1 MNRKSLR
8 IAVFVREFP
17 ALSETFILNQVSGLV
32 ALGHD
37 VTIFA
42 ERPRDE
48 PRIHP
53 NVARDGLIGRTRYLR
68 MPRGKIPRV
77 LYALVPLLRVLR
89 HRPGTVSGALSIRR
103 YGRDAWSLRL
113 LYWSSLMAE
122 EPPFDVIH
130 CHFGPVGQLAAK
142 LREIGAMS
150 GILGTVFHGVDI
162 SAYTRDAPNYY
173 YYLFPRGDVFLPISD
188 NWRRRLVKLGCDP
201 ARIEVHHM
209 GVEPHRY
216 HFRPRRCEPDK
227 VLRLLTVGRLVEK
240 KGVEY
245 ALRAVALLGELGIA
259 ARYDVVGD
267 GELRENLKALAVR
280 LGISDRVNFR
290 GWQDQNAVIRH
301 MARNDVLL
309 VPSVTT
315 PDGDQEGIPV
325 TLMEAMASGMLVVAT
340 NHSGIP
346 ELVKSGQS
354 GILVP
359 ERDADGLADA
369 LANLVAR
376 PEIWSAMSRAARVRI
391 SDEFEIGVLNR
402 ALIRIYE
409 MRLGGSGVHDAVVS
423 DTRRCRSD
431 APIACHAQTARA

>member
-1 MNRKSLR
+1 MNRSSLR
-8 IAVFVREFP
+8 IAFFVREFP
-17 ALSETFILNQVSGLV
+17 ALSETFILNQASGLV

-68 MPRGKIPRV
+68 MPRGKVPRV

-89 HRPGTVSGALSIRR
+89 RRPGTVPGALSIRR

-113 LYWSSLMAE
+113 LYWSSLVVE

-130 CHFGPVGQLAAK
+130 CHFGPTGQFAAK
-142 LREIGAMS
+142 LREVGAFS
-150 GILGTVFHGVDI
+150 GVLGTVFHGVDI
-162 SAYTRDAPNYY
+162 SAYTRNAPNYY
-173 YYLFPRGDVFLPISD
+173 KYLFPRGDVFLPISD
-188 NWRRRLVKLGCDP
+188 NWRRRLVRLGCDP

-209 GVEPHRY
+209 GVAQRHY
-216 HFRPRRCEPDK
+216 HFRPRRYEPDK

-245 ALRAVALLGELGIA
+245 ALRAVALLAESGIPVH
-259 ARYDVVGD
+259 YDVVGD
-267 GELRENLKALAVR
+267 GELREGLEGLASR
-280 LGISDRVNFR
+280 LGISDRVSFR
-290 GWQDQNAVIRH
+290 GWQDQHAVIRH

-315 PDGDQEGIPV
+315 ADGDQEGIPV

-340 NHSGIP
+340 DHSGIP

-359 ERDADGLADA
+359 ERDAEGLASA
-369 LANLVAR
+369 LENLIAR
-376 PEIWSAMSRAARVRI
+376 PGIWPAMSRSARARI
-391 SDEFEIGVLNR
+391 GEEFEIGVLNR

-409 MRLGGSGVHDAVVS
+409 RRLGGSGMNGAVVS
-423 DTRRCRSD
+423 SAHRRRGD
-431 APIACHAQTARA
+431 GPIACHA

>member
-1 MNRKSLR
+1 MNRKNLR
-8 IAVFVREFP
+8 IAFFVREFP
-17 ALSETFILNQVSGLV
+17 ALSETFILSQASGLV

-68 MPRGKIPRV
+68 MPRGKISRV
-77 LYALVPLLRVLR
+77 LCALVPLLRLVW
-89 HRPGTVSGALSIRR
+89 HRPGTLPGALSLWR

-113 LYWSSLMAE
+113 LYWSSLVADE
-122 EPPFDVIH
+122 APFDVIH

-150 GILGTVFHGVDI
+150 GVLGTVFHGVDI
-162 SAYTRDAPNYY
+162 SAYTRDAPDYY
-173 YYLFPRGDVFLPISD
+173 GYLFPRGDVFLPISD
-188 NWRRRLVKLGCDP
+188 NWRRRLVKLGCEP

-209 GVEPHRY
+209 GVAQHRY

-245 ALRAVALLGELGIA
+245 ALRAVALLGERGIPV
-259 ARYDVVGD
+259 RYDVVGD
-267 GELRENLKALAVR
+267 GELRESLEDLTFR
-280 LGISDRVNFR
+280 LGISDRVSFR
-290 GWQDQNAVIRH
+290 GWRDQNAVIRH

-315 PDGDQEGIPV
+315 SDGDQEGIPV
-325 TLMEAMASGMLVVAT
+325 TLMEAMASGMLVVAS

-346 ELVKSGQS
+346 ELVKSGRS
-354 GILVP
+354 GVLVP
-359 ERDADGLADA
+359 ERDAVGLADA
-369 LANLVAR
+369 LANLTAH
-376 PEIWSAMSRAARVRI
+376 PEIWPAMSRAARARI
-391 SDEFEIGVLNR
+391 SDEFEINFLNR

-409 MRLGGSGVHDAVVS
+409 MRLGGSGMHGAVVS
-423 DTRRCRSD
+423 DARQRM
-431 APIACHAQTARA
+431 PVACHA

>member
-8 IAVFVREFP
+8 IAFFVREFP

-37 VTIFA
+37 VTIYA

-53 NVARDGLIGRTRYLR
+53 NVSRDGLIGRTRYLR
-68 MPRGKIPRV
+68 MPRGKVPRV
-77 LYALVPLLRVLR
+77 LYALVPLLRLLWN
-89 HRPGTVSGALSIRR
+89 RPGAVPGALSIRR

-113 LYWSSLMAE
+113 LYWSALVIE

-130 CHFGPVGQLAAK
+130 CHFGPTGQFAAK
-142 LREIGAMS
+142 LREVGAMS

-162 SAYTRDAPNYY
+162 SAYTRDRPDYY
-173 YYLFPRGDVFLPISD
+173 RYLFSRGDVFLPISD

-201 ARIEVHHM
+201 ARIAVHHM
-209 GVEPHRY
+209 GVAPHQYR
-216 HFRPRRCEPDK
+216 FRPRRCERDK

-240 KGVEY
+240 KGVGY
-245 ALRAVALLGELGIA
+245 ALRAVALLRNRSIPV
-259 ARYDVVGD
+259 RYDVVGD
-267 GELRENLKALAVR
+267 GELRDRLEDLANR
-280 LGISDRVNFR
+280 LGISDCVNFR
-290 GWQDQNAVIRH
+290 GWQDQHAVIRH

-315 PDGDQEGIPV
+315 SDGDQEGIPV

-340 NHSGIP
+340 DHSGIP
-346 ELVKSGQS
+346 ELVTLGRSGV
-354 GILVP
+354 LVP
-359 ERDADGLADA
+359 ERDAKGLADA
-369 LANLVAR
+369 LVDLVAR
-376 PEIWSAMSRAARVRI
+376 PDIWPAMSRAARTRV

-409 MRLGGSGVHDAVVS
+409 MLLGGSGMHDAVVS
-423 DTRRCRSD
+423 GNRRDRKD
-431 APIACHAQTARA
+431 VPIACHV